1 MEKEK
6 RLQEAAAIAMQYQLA
21 INSGELDNAWEMIL
35 PKEREA
41 VDKVSFLKEKL
52 GMDTIIENV
61 RKFHPDIG
69 TLTPGEAIFDEK
81 TNKYRISLIE
91 RYPDANM
98 LTPIFSEVMQDFFG
112 LSGEEF
118 DMQKYKDKVGKA
130 IAKNKKVFKKG
141 QLLDVT
147 ITEHVEEYEGNLY
160 ISPRWIEQIREAE
173 EKQAKQEKAKA
184 LSTEVFTAQGYNG
197 SIFKALELYRE
208 LKKLDE
214 TYAEK
219 YADIEERAAIAPKI
233 SVDIIPSDME
243 SKGMEKVRVTN
254 NSDKPIASVNCQCDL
269 FDENNKNI
277 YSEIIQIYQSVAPG
291 ASAESWAMFDS
302 EAGAKRKEVKLAVVN
317 VTLT

>member
-1 MEKEK
+1 MDERK
-6 RLQEAAAIAMQYQLA
+6 RLQEAADLAMQYQSA
-21 INSGELDNAWEMIL
+21 INSGDLDKAWEMVL

-41 VDKVSFLKEKL
+41 VDKVSFIKEKL

-69 TLTPGEAIFDEK
+69 TLTPGEAVFDEK
-81 TNKYRISLIE
+81 TNKYRVSITE
-91 RYPDANM
+91 RYPDAAM
-98 LTPIFSEVMQDFFG
+98 ISPIFAEVMQDFFG
-112 LSGEEF
+112 LSSEEF
-118 DMQKYKDKVGKA
+118 DQQKYKKKVGKA
-130 IAKNKKVFKKG
+130 IAKNRKIFKNG

-147 ITEHVEEYEGNLY
+147 ITEDVEEYEGTLF
-160 ISPRWIEQIREAE
+160 ISPGWIEQIREAE
-173 EKQAKQEKAKA
+173 EKRAQQEKAKA
-184 LSTEVFTAQGYNG
+184 LSMEVFTEQGYNG

-208 LKKLDE
+208 LLQLDE
-214 TYAEK
+214 TYAQK

-233 SVDIIPSDME
+233 SVEIIPSDME

-254 NSDKPIASVNCQCDL
+254 NSDKPVASVNCRCEL
-269 FDENNKNI
+269 FDENDKNI

-302 EAGAKRKEVKLAVVN
+302 EAGAKRKRVTLEVVN